1 MKKKVLSSLS
11 ILDLLGIIFLTAG
24 AGILIRT
31 ACFAVSGDI
40 WFDELFTVE
49 LASRPVGELISLAAR
64 DVHPP
69 LYYIIVKLVYI
80 ILTPFGIDAV
90 TAAKLSSVIPYLLFG
105 VYAVAFVRK
114 RYGWFGT
121 GLTIFMVET
130 MPQMSQYIIEARM
143 YSWCAFCVAAMY
155 IHTET
160 VLNTVNIIW
169 NPDHKPVDITGNVS
183 NREVDITQNATTHVV
198 DITKKYRRIYI
209 NMTAVLLYGTA
220 AMYLHYYSAI
230 AAVMTVIY
238 MITGLALAHRRNRGN
253 RGLHNSNNHIS
264 VTETGSHTRIFVLS
278 GICILAAAASY
289 LPWVGNMLAQ
299 AGAVRS
305 AYWIQPLT
313 WRVFPG
319 CLKFIFLPDFTS
331 NVINLIFASVL
342 MAGYAIMFTAYIA
355 KRFGYLEDAHDREP
369 GTREGTPAGLSIPG
383 TLIIPVCT
391 AMTGIIASFLVRP
404 VFVYR
409 YLIPV
414 MFLFWMGYACLISD
428 TIGGIVFV
436 KESSDEE
443 VSIPVP
449 YRTYRWIYGVTI
461 IVSFVTLLTGMRCF
475 DMFRGSE
482 QIKYDGMDRTT
493 DILNAV
499 SEIYP
504 DEKIICN
511 FNQIQAL
518 MWYYQDCDSILWGE
532 TDETLIADICGRS
545 PMIMTTDA
553 EELERIIRSDGA
565 GSFLFF
571 GSFNA
576 RDEIIDEWGS
586 AGFKSSLIFDSVF
599 LERYYFNIYHIRL

>member
-24 AGILIRT
+24 AGILVRT

-49 LASRPVGELISLAAR
+49 LASKPIGELTSFAAR

-69 LYYIIVKLVYI
+69 LYYIIVRLVYI
-80 ILTPFGIDAV
+80 ILAPLGVNAV
-90 TAAKLSSVIPYLLFG
+90 TAAKLSSVLPYLLFG
-105 VYAVAFVRK
+105 VYAFVFVRK
-114 RYGWFGT
+114 KYGWFGA
-121 GLTIFMVET
+121 GLTVFMVET

-160 VLNTVNIIW
+160 VLNSVNIIW
-169 NPDHKPVDITGNVS
+169 NPDCRPVDIIKNTSNHAVDITRSVS
-183 NREVDITQNATTHVV
+183 DTEVDITKN
-198 DITKKYRRIYI
+198 YRRIYI

-238 MITGLALAHRRNRGN
+238 LIAGLVIAHKKYRRDP
-253 RGLHNSNNHIS
+253 GLHNSNNRINETKTGDHI
-264 VTETGSHTRIFVLS
+264 RIFILS
-278 GICILAAAASY
+278 GICILAAAAAY

-305 AYWIQPLT
+305 DYWIQPLT
-313 WRVFPG
+313 WRIFPG

-331 NVINLIFASVL
+331 KVINLIFASVL
-342 MAGYAIMFTAYIA
+342 MAGYAILFTAYIA
-355 KRFGYLEDAHDREP
+355 KRSGRYKDAHERET
-369 GTREGTPAGLSIPG
+369 GTREGTPAGLGIPG
-383 TLIIPVCT
+383 TLIIPLCT
-391 AMTGIIASFLVRP
+391 AVTGIIVSFVIRP

-428 TIGGIVFV
+428 TICGIVFV
-436 KESSDEE
+436 KENPGGE

-449 YRTYRWIYGVTI
+449 NRTYRWIYGVTI

-499 SEIYP
+499 SDIYQ

-553 EELERIIRSDGA
+553 EELERFIRSNGA

-576 RDEIIDEWGS
+576 RDEIIDEWES
-586 AGFKSSLIFDSVF
+586 AGFKSSLIYDSVF